1 MNKKDT
7 SSGSRVERKKE
18 VTRNKIIS
26 VALSLFKKQG
36 FNETTMEQ
44 IARDVDIAKGTL
56 YNYFP
61 VKEAIVDEYIKRN
74 FREKNQERIRELRR
88 LHDTRARLTL
98 VLGEM
103 FEGVRAQKDLFEKY
117 IIYRT
122 KVLLSFHQDDSEKS
136 GFHLA
141 AAEIIELGQKS
152 GEIRNDLPNYVL
164 VELFEFAFIEA
175 AKQFYLEPEK
185 FNVRETV
192 ELCVDLCLNGI
203 RPVVGKE

>member
-7 SSGSRVERKKE
+7 SSGRIERKKE
-18 VTRNKIIS
+18 ATRNKVIS
-26 VALSLFKKQG
+26 VALSLFKKYG

-44 IARDVDIAKGTL
+44 IARDADIAKGTL

-61 VKEAIVDEYIKRN
+61 VKEAIIDEYIKRN

-88 LHDTRARLTL
+88 LPDTRSRLTL

-103 FEGVRAQKDLFEKY
+103 LEGVRAQKEIFEKY

-122 KVLLSFHQDDSEKS
+122 KVLLSFHQDESEKS

-141 AAEIIELGQKS
+141 AREIIGLGQKS
-152 GEIRNDLPNYVL
+152 GEIRNDLPEYIL

-185 FNVRETV
+185 YNAREIV
-192 ELCVDLCLNGI
+192 GRLVDLCIHGI
-203 RPVVGKE
+203 RLESK